1 MLRDAS
7 HCMLHHILH
16 HMLPHMLHHMLH
28 HMFHRI
34 VRRRVSPYV
43 YGLRIACHAVAH
55 VALQW
60 CLPVVIAG
68 KLNDHSRSYELRG
81 LSYHMLCPM
90 LDRMLYRCCAVCC
103 ITCYT
108 VCSAACRTVC
118 CTTYCITCCIYVK
131 FVAIFGD
138 RMVSHRNTDASK
150 VVEVDRATLGPVIFG
165 HELPDLSSNFFSG
178 ESSFPDPS

>member
-1 MLRDAS
+1 
-7 HCMLHHILH
+7 
-16 HMLPHMLHHMLH
+16 
-28 HMFHRI
+28 MFHRI

-90 LDRMLYRCCAVCC
+90 LDRMLYDVVPYVASHVTRYVVPHVAR
-103 ITCYT
+103 Y
-108 VCSAACRTVC
+108 AAPH
-118 CTTYCITCCIYVK
+118 I
-131 FVAIFGD
+131 A
-138 RMVSHRNTDASK
+138 SHAAS
-150 VVEVDRATLGPVIFG
+150 I
-165 HELPDLSSNFFSG
+165 S
-178 ESSFPDPS
+178 